1 MSDSSVNEIKK
12 ESSDVMV
19 EIKLEELKLF
29 NNIIAVMTK
38 RGAFVIEEYK
48 VIGELAERTK
58 AYLEKF
64 ESK

>member
-1 MSDSSVNEIKK
+1 MKLKK
-12 ESSDVMV
+12 TLVMV